1 MLLGKSGGNTN
12 EQNKCKNQQASIFRS
27 IRYGH
32 KKIDLYKYWYD
43 YSKPEYRENCKLI
56 TWIQTPL

>member
-56 TWIQTPL
+56 T